1 MIIAKQSR
9 VCAAVLVAL
18 ASSAASAQVVLPPT
32 MAGEPASAVHV
43 LPAQGV
49 SSPVPG
55 AAPASI
61 AAPAAVVTTPAV
73 PAAQASLPVVSSPSA
88 AQSPDLV
95 DIALPAAPVG
105 AQAGKDVPAA
115 ASAKASLPPPPEKP
129 RKATSVKV
137 SADPYAAIVGT
148 PVSDAQLNR
157 FVFPEPVEGVYFAEG
172 APLPE
177 CPADAHAQDPC
188 KPVFLNNRRMMLLQL
203 RAGAKG
209 PIQMLVHLH
218 SGEMVTLNLMPA
230 PGPGAVVR
238 INGAEDGASDARL
251 AGGREQ
257 ADKLAASQNS
267 MHATEQ
273 GVELLASFARGE
285 IPQSFD
291 SIAPGAPVRFEY
303 FDVVPMAAWSNGA
316 GQYVHLMQVKAFGD
330 QPVAIN
336 ASLFRTPNVRALALD
351 RDTITEEAPALLYM
365 LEFRAEEA
373 Y

>member
-1 MIIAKQSR
+1 MTISKHSR
-9 VCAAVLVAL
+9 LYAAMAL
-18 ASSAASAQVVLPPT
+18 ALSSTVSYAQVVLPPT
-32 MAGEPASAVHV
+32 MAGEQPPAVMV
-43 LPAQGV
+43 TPPQGV
-49 SSPVPG
+49 SSAVPG
-55 AAPASI
+55 ASAPGG
-61 AAPAAVVTTPAV
+61 AAPSDAVSVAGTQAPPSTGAAP
-73 PAAQASLPVVSSPSA
+73 QASLPVVSAPPA
-88 AQSPDLV
+88 TPANLV
-95 DIALPAAPVG
+95 DIALPAAPAKVESK
-105 AQAGKDVPAA
+105 APAV
-115 ASAKASLPPPPEKP
+115 AKLPPPPEKP
-129 RKATSVKV
+129 VKATSVKV
-137 SADPYAAIVGT
+137 SEDPYAAIVGT
-148 PVSDAQLNR
+148 PVSDSQLNR

-230 PGPGAVVR
+230 AGPGAVVR

-251 AGGREQ
+251 AGSRAQ
-257 ADKLAASQNS
+257 AEKFAASQNS

-285 IPQSFD
+285 IPQGFD
-291 SIAPGAPVRFEY
+291 SLAPGAPIRFEY

-316 GQYVHLMQVKAFGD
+316 GQYVHLMQVKAFGE

-351 RDTITEEAPALLYM
+351 RDTITEKAPALLYM